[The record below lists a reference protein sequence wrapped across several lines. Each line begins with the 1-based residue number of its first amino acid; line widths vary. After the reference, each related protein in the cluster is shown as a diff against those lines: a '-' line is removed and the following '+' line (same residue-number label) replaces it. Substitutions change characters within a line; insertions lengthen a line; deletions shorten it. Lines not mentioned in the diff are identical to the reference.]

1 MNQLSA
7 PPRQTH
13 RFQEKRDAILDA
25 AAHLFNQKGVKGG
38 TLADVA
44 KSVGLVTHSV
54 TYYYRKK
61 EDLATACF
69 LRAIDAIDAIV
80 LHAESAP
87 GVEERVRAFMRAY
100 LELLAAIAEGR
111 HPNLVRFNDVR
122 ALSGA
127 HAELVFA
134 AYTDMFRRLRS
145 LLQGGAAGCSRSE
158 LNARAHLLLSL
169 ATWTR
174 AWVARYDIDDYG
186 RVAQRVSDILVQGIG
201 SSASRWSTRA
211 LPVLG
216 PSSPNAADE
225 VNAEAF
231 LRAATHLVNEQGYRG
246 ASVAK
251 ISARLKVTKGS
262 FYHHH
267 DNKDGLISAC
277 FEHTFAVV
285 RRAQELATASSGSG
299 WLRLC
304 AASSALVR
312 YQLSQDGPLL
322 RVSAWNALP
331 EPVRSEKLLTLNR
344 ITERFTNLLVDG
356 MLDGSIRV
364 LDQSIAAQLV
374 SGMINAAAE
383 IARWVPGVNEENAAD
398 LYARP
403 LFMGLLSAT
412 D

>member
-1 MNQLSA
+1 MNQLSTA
-7 PPRQTH
+7 SHQTP
-13 RFQEKRDAILDA
+13 RFQEKRDAILDSA
-25 AAHLFNQKGVKGG
+25 ARLFNQKGVKGG

-69 LRAIDAIDAIV
+69 LRAIEAVDAIV
-80 LHAESAP
+80 LQVKSAP
-87 GVEERVRAFMRAY
+87 GAAERIRAFIGAY
-100 LELLAAIAEGR
+100 LEFIAGIALGR
-111 HPNLVRFNDVR
+111 HPNIVRFNDVR
-122 ALSGA
+122 SLTGP
-127 HAELVFA
+127 HAETVFA
-134 AYTDMFRRLRS
+134 AYTDMFRRLRA
-145 LLQGGAAGCSRSE
+145 LLQDEAAAFSRPE

-174 AWVARYDIDDYG
+174 AWVVRYDIGDYG
-186 RVAQRVSDILVQGIG
+186 RVAERVSDILLHGIG
-201 SSASRWSTRA
+201 APASRWNLRA
-211 LPVLG
+211 LPIARPPV
-216 PSSPNAADE
+216 PNAADE

-246 ASVAK
+246 ASVDK

-267 DNKDGLISAC
+267 DNKDELISAC
-277 FEHTFAVV
+277 FERTFAVV
-285 RRAQELATASSGSG
+285 SRAQELAAAASGTG

-304 AASSALVR
+304 AASSALVG
-312 YQLSQDGPLL
+312 YQLSKDGPLL
-322 RVSAWNALP
+322 RVSAWSALP
-331 EPVRSEKLLTLNR
+331 EPVRSEKLLALNR
-344 ITERFTNLLVDG
+344 IAERFANLIVEG
-356 MLDGSIRV
+356 MIDGSIRV

-383 IARWVPGVNEENAAD
+383 IERWVPGVNEDNAAD

-403 LFMGLLSAT
+403 LFMGLLSAA

>member
-1 MNQLSA
+1 LNQLDASS
-7 PPRQTH
+7 RQTP

-25 AAHLFNQKGVKGG
+25 AARLFNQKGVKGG

-44 KSVGLVTHSV
+44 KRVGLVTHSV
-54 TYYYRKK
+54 TYYYRRK
-61 EDLATACF
+61 EDLATECF
-69 LRAIDAIDAIV
+69 LRAIEAIDAIV
-80 LHAESAP
+80 LRAQSAP
-87 GVEERVRAFMRAY
+87 GPSERVRAFIDAY
-100 LELLAAIAEGR
+100 LELLAGIASGR

-122 ALSGA
+122 ALTGA

-134 AYTDMFRRLRS
+134 AYTDMFRRLRA
-145 LLQGGAAGCSRSE
+145 LLHDDAQVFSRPE

-174 AWVARYDIDDYG
+174 AWVPRYEIDDYG
-186 RVAQRVSDILVQGIG
+186 RVAERISDILLHGIG
-201 SSASRWSTRA
+201 SPASRWSTPA
-211 LPVLG
+211 LPVAG
-216 PSSPNAADE
+216 PPAPGAADA

-246 ASVAK
+246 ASVDR

-277 FEHTFAVV
+277 FERTFAVV
-285 RRAQELATASSGSG
+285 RRAQELATAASGSG

-304 AASSALVR
+304 AASSALVA
-312 YQLSQDGPLL
+312 YQVSKDGPLL
-322 RVSAWNALP
+322 RVSAWSALP
-331 EPVRSEKLLTLNR
+331 EPARSEILLTLNR
-344 ITERFTNLLVDG
+344 IAERFANLIVEG
-356 MLDGSIRV
+356 MMDGSIRV

-383 IARWVPGVNEENAAD
+383 IERWVPGVNEENAAD

-403 LFMGLLSAT
+403 LFMGLLSAAG
-412 D
+412 